1 MQLEFA
7 TAARV
12 VVGRGTRERAAPWA
26 REVGQ
31 RALVVSGKD
40 VSRSAWLLDQLTDA
54 GLSCEPF
61 QVVHE
66 PSVEV
71 ADAAAERARA
81 AGCELV
87 VGVGGGS
94 VLDAAKAIAA
104 LLANGGSALDYVE
117 VVGRGL
123 PLRARS
129 LPFVAIPTTAGT
141 GSEVTK
147 NAVLG
152 VPAQRVKVSMR
163 GEGMLPSLALVDPGL
178 TDSMPPAVTASTGLD
193 ALTHLIESYVSTHA
207 NPLTDALCRDGVRR
221 AAGALR
227 RAYFEGTDRAA
238 RDDMALVSL
247 FGGMSLANARLGAVH
262 GFAGP
267 VGGMF
272 DGPHGCLCGRF
283 LPHVIEANVRAL
295 EQRQR
300 DSPALGRYAEV
311 AMLLTGNGD
320 ATPADAVTWIQA
332 LCAEL
337 PVPPLSHYGATAADI
352 DEMVAKARQASS
364 MKGNPIVLHDDE
376 LRHVARQAL

>member
-1 MQLEFA
+1 MRLEFA
-7 TAARV
+7 TATRV
-12 VVGRGTRERAAPWA
+12 IMGRGARERAAPWA
-26 REVGQ
+26 REVGR
-31 RALVVSGKD
+31 RALVVVGRD
-40 VSRSAWLLDQLTDA
+40 ASRAAWLLDQLA
-54 GLSCEPF
+54 ASGLSCELV
-61 QVVHE
+61 QVAQE
-66 PSVEV
+66 PSVEL
-71 ADAAAERARA
+71 ADAAAARARE
-81 AGCELV
+81 AGVELV

-123 PLRARS
+123 ALRARS

-163 GEGMLPSLALVDPGL
+163 SEGMLPSLALVDPAL

-207 NPLTDALCRDGVRR
+207 NPLTDALCRDGMRR

-227 RAYFEGTDRAA
+227 RAYFEGSDRAA

-283 LPHVIEANVRAL
+283 LPYVIEANVRAL

-300 DSPALGRYAEV
+300 QSPALARFAEV
-311 AMLLTGNGD
+311 ATLLTGNSD
-320 ATPADAVTWIQA
+320 ASPADAVTWIQA

-337 PVPPLSHYGATAADI
+337 PVPALSHYGATLADI
-352 DEMVAKARQASS
+352 DEIVAKARQASS
-364 MKGNPIVLHDDE
+364 MRGNPIVLDDEE

>member
-1 MQLEFA
+1 MQFEFA
-7 TAARV
+7 TATRV
-12 VVGRGTRERAAPWA
+12 VVGRGSRERAAPWA
-26 REVGQ
+26 RELGQ
-31 RALVVSGKD
+31 RALVVTGKD
-40 VSRSAWLLDQLTDA
+40 ASRSAWLLDQLSAA
-54 GLSCEPF
+54 GLALELV
-61 QVVHE
+61 QIAHE
-66 PSVEV
+66 PSVSI
-71 ADAAAERARA
+71 ADQAAQRARE
-81 AGCELV
+81 AGAELV
-87 VGVGGGS
+87 IGVGGGS

-129 LPFVAIPTTAGT
+129 APFVAIPTTAGT

-147 NAVLG
+147 NAVLS
-152 VPAQRVKVSMR
+152 VPEQRVKVSMR
-163 GEGMLPSLALVDPGL
+163 SDGMLPSLAVIDPAL

-207 NPLTDALCRDGVRR
+207 NPLTDGLCRDGMRR
-221 AAGALR
+221 AASSLR
-227 RAYFEGTDRAA
+227 RAYFEGGDRVA

-295 EQRQR
+295 ETRR
-300 DSPALGRYAEV
+300 PGSAALARFAEV
-311 AMLLTGNGD
+311 ASLLTGQ
-320 ATPADAVTWIQA
+320 ADASPGAAVAWIQA

-337 PVPPLSHYGATAADI
+337 PVPPLSHYGASSADI
-352 DEMVAKARQASS
+352 DEIVTKARQASS
-364 MKGNPIVLHDDE
+364 MKGNPIVLDDDE
-376 LRHVARQAL
+376 LRRIVAQAL